1 MPLFDA
7 IMQSEDSRKKPEQVS
22 ANTLYKELVSEKD
35 LQKQGGKPQ
44 KDQTDSMGIR
54 SLKSFHLQ
62 EPSQYERDLK
72 EKIFFIGQ
80 NYIQANEANQD
91 TNASIG

>member
-35 LQKQGGKPQ
+35 LQK
-44 KDQTDSMGIR
+44 
-54 SLKSFHLQ
+54 
-62 EPSQYERDLK
+62 
-72 EKIFFIGQ
+72 
-80 NYIQANEANQD
+80 
-91 TNASIG
+91 